1 MVRSG
6 VSGPENVGAPR
17 KAGAIVA
24 LLRAGKRVGV
34 SSNSH
39 KAINKL
45 LSEVEARAAAGGA
58 VAGGHAL
65 ADAVSPRWIA
75 WPSTKTRGNILRRS
89 SATGTRP
96 NPSSCRSFLHDLQE
110 RMGKF
115 QLARTGDQS
124 TGNKLI

>member
-65 ADAVSPRWIA
+65 ADAVSPR
-75 WPSTKTRGNILRRS
+75 
-89 SATGTRP
+89 
-96 NPSSCRSFLHDLQE
+96 
-110 RMGKF
+110 
-115 QLARTGDQS
+115 
-124 TGNKLI
+124 

>member
-75 WPSTKTRGNILRRS
+75 WPPRLKPGVISCAEVQPLVPVPTPAAVDLSCMTCKKEWGS
-89 SATGTRP
+89 SNWHVREIRVRVI
-96 NPSSCRSFLHDLQE
+96 N
-110 RMGKF
+110 
-115 QLARTGDQS
+115 
-124 TGNKLI
+124 